1 MQLNINSFF
10 GLLWSGLFYF
20 QPHPRLLPCLTILRW
35 PISQGTHHL
44 VWQVAQFRRCL
55 ILHGTTRT
63 PTDPYDMV
71 AGLSMVYSFSLEET
85 NLPSIYRKRDKLYLS
100 CMEQMGKKPNLENQI
115 REKMRVVEMI
125 RKKNTLCI
133 LSRPADQPSKHP
145 LSCQRWKPHGFPSH
159 SKVSKLSG
167 FRGEIPSFKRIAF
180 HHPYNRE
187 LAFETHHVRSACCI
201 CYSSRTLW
209 RSLTSNGP
217 GSPKIIQKNSMVP
230 PTNRAVSVAC
240 PPKSHDLNQSAALSF
255 LRPWGLLVGR
265 IP

>member
-55 ILHGTTRT
+55 VLHGTTRT

-125 RKKNTLCI
+125 RKKPLFAFY
-133 LSRPADQPSKHP
+133 PDQLTNHQSIPYLAKGGN
-145 LSCQRWKPHGFPSH
+145 LTGFPHIPRFPSYPDFGEKSPRSKGSH
-159 SKVSKLSG
+159 ST
-167 FRGEIPSFKRIAF
+167 IPITGSWPLK
-180 HHPYNRE
+180 PTMSD
-187 LAFETHHVRSACCI
+187 LHVVFATVAGRCDDPSH
-201 CYSSRTLW
+201 
-209 RSLTSNGP
+209 
-217 GSPKIIQKNSMVP
+217 QMVP
-230 PTNRAVSVAC
+230 VAQ
-240 PPKSHDLNQSAALSF
+240 KSSKK
-255 LRPWGLLVGR
+255 
-265 IP
+265 